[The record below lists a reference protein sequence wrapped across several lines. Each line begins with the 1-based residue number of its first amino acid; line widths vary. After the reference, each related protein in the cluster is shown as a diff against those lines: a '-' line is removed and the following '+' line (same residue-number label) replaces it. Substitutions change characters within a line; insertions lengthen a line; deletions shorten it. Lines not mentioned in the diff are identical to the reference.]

1 MSRACEEEGMMEE
14 GEEECEEEEDDE
26 IGDEECEEEGMVE
39 EGEEVEAQDPRG
51 ERRSA
56 GIPNLTKDQKIFLIM
71 QKSVNATYKEIV
83 KRWTDR
89 FSRKPPSRS
98 SVKRNLKRAREE
110 NTIKTKNH
118 NSGQRKLSRPRQ

>member
-1 MSRACEEEGMMEE
+1 MSRACQEEGMMQ
-14 GEEECEEEEDDE
+14 EECEEEEE
-26 IGDEECEEEGMVE
+26 VEECEECEEE
-39 EGEEVEAQDPRG
+39 VEARDPRG

-56 GIPNLTKDQKIFLIM
+56 GSPDLTEDQKTFLLV